1 MVVKHVFC
9 TDRSQSKLEHIAQVF
24 PWGCLGTS
32 CSALWQALPCPAT
45 SKNIFNPRCQL
56 HPARW
61 SGIFL
66 LWFQTDPAKMAL
78 SHQLYVTHCRAV
90 SLRSASFEWLL
101 SHKCDTVTFLRD
113 LWGKDQSSL
122 ICETGTL
129 LLLNDLFRGAGEH
142 TATSN
147 PRKAQFQAPEAP
159 GVKLGAMDSHLTT
172 HLLERRRAD
181 TLKMPRVILGPCW
194 HPARVRLAGAAE
206 ADACPRLPA
215 EALPSSDYP
224 VEGKRYE
231 WNPQSKSV
239 VCSWNPSLS

>member
-1 MVVKHVFC
+1 MRISFSSGLLVFFLRQWMVVKHVFC

-101 SHKCDTVTFLRD
+101 SHKCDTVTFFKR
-113 LWGKDQSSL
+113 S
-122 ICETGTL
+122 
-129 LLLNDLFRGAGEH
+129 
-142 TATSN
+142 
-147 PRKAQFQAPEAP
+147 
-159 GVKLGAMDSHLTT
+159 
-172 HLLERRRAD
+172 
-181 TLKMPRVILGPCW
+181 
-194 HPARVRLAGAAE
+194 VR
-206 ADACPRLPA
+206 
-215 EALPSSDYP
+215 
-224 VEGKRYE
+224 EGSIFI
-231 WNPQSKSV
+231 N
-239 VCSWNPSLS
+239 L